1 MDNTKND
8 FYCVEKMT
16 EDSDFVVEHL
26 RSFSCQ
32 DLSSGPISMD
42 SVCFRFFQISGSG
55 KRISGFFRR
64 SYTEVSWS
72 LFNGLRNWLVHVRW
86 RRESPD
92 VLFTAAHDL
101 LGLAAVLKHVS
112 K

>member
-32 DLSSGPISMD
+32 ELSSGPISMD
-42 SVCFRFFQISGSG
+42 SVCFRFIQISGSG

-72 LFNGLRNWLVHVRW
+72 LFNGLRNWLVHV
-86 RRESPD
+86 
-92 VLFTAAHDL
+92 
-101 LGLAAVLKHVS
+101 
-112 K
+112 